1 MCKHTD
7 QFRRTQVDGIYREP
21 ILTHQQAKKYQP
33 PQISICKRYAASYY
47 GGFESKGLTVYLKV
61 AASPLSR
68 KLPHPA
74 KNQLR
79 RRDRCTCSAATDCP
93 TAMLASACGEAS
105 TGAGTKKPLTSS
117 SYMVFLPSNIRVGR
131 TTRDEHKMAI
141 MFTFTVLTLFPCSIN
156 DK

>member
-1 MCKHTD
+1 MWNDILIARTNQTYSRERERERERPKRRCMCKHTD

-105 TGAGTKKPLTSS
+105 TGAGTKNPLTSS
-117 SYMVFLPSNIRVGR
+117 SSIVFCLP
-131 TTRDEHKMAI
+131 T
-141 MFTFTVLTLFPCSIN
+141 
-156 DK
+156 